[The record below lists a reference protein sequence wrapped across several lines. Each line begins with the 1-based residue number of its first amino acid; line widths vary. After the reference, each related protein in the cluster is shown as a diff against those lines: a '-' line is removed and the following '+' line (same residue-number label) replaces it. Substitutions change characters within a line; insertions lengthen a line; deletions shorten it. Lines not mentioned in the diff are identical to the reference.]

1 MRHAVNHWLQGRVA
15 ALAALAL
22 LAGCAGSAGNN
33 VWSALPTAP
42 PPAMLDALTPVWDN
56 GRTESALD
64 VRLYIEPYCRDAD
77 CLDYLRES
85 VPALTAMTDAHV
97 RIYDY
102 PLSQS
107 GKSFLFAGVG
117 RCVALK
123 SPDAYLD
130 FLRRAIDL
138 PDRYDNNVEMQQIS
152 KAVIGE
158 YNTRCI
164 HRETRKLQAAYENR
178 NALGWQRV
186 PVTVIQGRVVE
197 GSRPASVW
205 AELIRQAQPR

>member
-1 MRHAVNHWLQGRVA
+1 MSNGILRHRRVFIAVMA
-15 ALAALAL
+15 MILAAA
-22 LAGCAGSAGNN
+22 CAGATGAGE
-33 VWSALPTAP
+33 WSALPTAP
-42 PPAMLDALTPVWDN
+42 ALEQLDRLAPVWDN
-56 GRTESALD
+56 GRADAALD
-64 VRLYIEPYCRDAD
+64 VRIYLEVYCREPA

-85 VPALTAMTDAHV
+85 APALLAAPDARV

-102 PLSQS
+102 PLSQT

-123 SPDAYLD
+123 NPDAYLE

-164 HRETRKLQAAYENR
+164 HTETRKLQAAFENQ
-178 NALGWQRV
+178 NPLGFSQTPATIV
-186 PVTVIQGRVVE
+186 QGR
-197 GSRPASVW
+197 
-205 AELIRQAQPR
+205 LIYGARSAQA